1 MSIMNFNGV
10 GGGTI
15 ISVGRV
21 RELMGYPGHQAK
33 PVMPEGFPAY
43 IAEGLLDHLVGR

>member
-21 RELMGYPGHQAK
+21 RELMGYPDQQAR

>member
-21 RELMGYPGHQAK
+21 YVPIGYPGQRAR
-33 PVMPEGFPAY
+33 PVMPQGFPAY
-43 IAEGLLDHLVGR
+43 IAEGLLDHVVGR

>member
-1 MSIMNFNGV
+1 VHALI
-10 GGGTI
+10 
-15 ISVGRV
+15 
-21 RELMGYPGHQAK
+21 GYPGQQAR